1 MLHYR
6 KALVATLLGISI
18 VALFLPSVS
27 RAADDSDIPGVSW
40 PGGIVRSS
48 VGGALYDRVWSL
60 DLPEGRV
67 ALIRLSGEPGAE
79 LGLYL
84 FGHDATSVLS
94 STPLRQSAVAGANQR
109 ITAVLPAGSYFVNV
123 NGRNK
128 NKAYNFSLSIAL
140 LKDPTPPVVIAEIE
154 GGRARISTTTP
165 QITVDAEDTLSG
177 VTAIRVRRDGAEWG
191 AWLDPETQPSVTLP
205 AIEGLYRIEAQAR
218 NGADLVSAPVSD
230 EVYLD
235 LKAPSATRLSPDEN
249 SVVVTP
255 TPTITYR
262 FDEAMDSRLWSTSGL
277 TLLSMSGEVI
287 GGRGTYRAATRTGTF
302 TTAPLTPGTEYIVQ
316 LGDAVDLAGNRAT
329 ESAWTIT
336 YLQATAL
343 QVSKRIVRV
352 TGNTTVEIP
361 FRALGVPAGAQI
373 VLERLDAVGG
383 NVARWTPVGSVTANG
398 TGTTQRM
405 RFQPTQGGRY
415 ALRFPG
421 SVTHA
426 TSRTSSVR
434 VILTPT
440 LNLLGGN
447 GIRELAAG
455 AVAEADFLVAP
466 TGLAAVE
473 LVRYQ
478 CTAAFTKCTVIEQSE
493 VEPGLDGRIEVREL
507 LPNGNWAWR
516 IRVPQ
521 STEYE
526 LTSSLLARFQVR

>member
-1 MLHYR
+1 
-6 KALVATLLGISI
+6 
-18 VALFLPSVS
+18 
-27 RAADDSDIPGVSW
+27 
-40 PGGIVRSS
+40 
-48 VGGALYDRVWSL
+48 
-60 DLPEGRV
+60 
-67 ALIRLSGEPGAE
+67 
-79 LGLYL
+79 
-84 FGHDATSVLS
+84 
-94 STPLRQSAVAGANQR
+94 
-109 ITAVLPAGSYFVNV
+109 
-123 NGRNK
+123 
-128 NKAYNFSLSIAL
+128 
-140 LKDPTPPVVIAEIE
+140 
-154 GGRARISTTTP
+154 
-165 QITVDAEDTLSG
+165 
-177 VTAIRVRRDGAEWG
+177 
-191 AWLDPETQPSVTLP
+191 
-205 AIEGLYRIEAQAR
+205 
-218 NGADLVSAPVSD
+218 
-230 EVYLD
+230 
-235 LKAPSATRLSPDEN
+235 
-249 SVVVTP
+249 
-255 TPTITYR
+255 
-262 FDEAMDSRLWSTSGL
+262 
-277 TLLSMSGEVI
+277 MSGEVI

-343 QVSKRIVRV
+343 QVSKRVVRV
-352 TGNTTVEIP
+352 TGNATVEIP

-447 GIRELAAG
+447 GIRKLAAG

-526 LTSSLLARFQVR
+526 LASSPLARFQVR